1 MQSKH
6 LTRLLVGGTTLAL
19 LNAALSVSILTQP
32 VSAREIASNMPRQAS
47 RQMQRQRNQ
56 NNQNSDQSKD
66 QSKKASQQADS
77 GTLIAM
83 ASGGKQ
89 LGNCPLKH
97 TDVQTE
103 ISGYIARV
111 TVKQVFQNPFKDKIE
126 AVYTFPLS
134 ENGAVDEMQM
144 KVGTRVIKGT
154 IKKREEARQMYDQA
168 KANGYVASL
177 LDQERTNIFTQS
189 VANIEPGK
197 EIEITIKYIETLPYE
212 AGKFSYTFPTVVGPR
227 FIPGEPVG
235 KSSGGWANDT
245 NQVPDASRITPNV
258 VAEGQRAGHDISINV
273 HLNAGMPVS
282 QISSKLHEVQVR
294 NSGSGQADISLTDK
308 ATIPNKDF
316 VLSWNVAEDS
326 LKSGY
331 VTYRDPSAKDGAGYF
346 TVMLIPPKRI
356 TPEKVAPKEMVF
368 VIDCSGSQSGAPLNK
383 AKETMHYILDHM
395 NANDTFQIIAFNSTQ
410 SQFADKP
417 QPVSA
422 DMKTKAR
429 HFIDALQANGGTW
442 MAPAVEKACAIPA
455 DGNRLRIVTFMTD
468 GYVGNDYEVM
478 GMIKKLRG
486 KSRWF
491 SFGTGNSV
499 NRTLIDGMAKE
510 GGGEAEYVLLNSSAE
525 EVGKKFYDRIST
537 PVLTDVEVKV
547 EGVTTKEVYP
557 KEVSDVWAEKPL
569 YFKGKYIK
577 GGQGTIV
584 LKGFAAGKPYE
595 QKLNVRFPESDTK
608 NRGVASMW
616 ARAKVDRLMSEDW
629 FGAQSGQ
636 ANKEIKDEITTVALD
651 HHILTQYT
659 SFIAV
664 DESRVTKGDPAKT
677 VDVEVEMPDGVSRE
691 GIFGQSGGDK
701 SYLMSLPMS
710 STAGPSMRASASRGL
725 SFGGSGGFAGGG
737 AGRGSLVN
745 YQMAGNAV
753 NLKSGSL
760 ATPMPTKAKIRYS
773 GSSGSA
779 SFSESSNMPA
789 APPAPLAAAKEEAKQ
804 SFDQLKDR
812 ESYKKTTKDDSK
824 TATKA
829 EPTNTSKLSSA
840 LIAEI
845 KSPTLKPNNKGFER
859 GKWFKLDAN
868 GKIDR
873 YLLAL
878 TIKDYNSE
886 IEKQLKALGLDIT
899 SATAMKGTAK
909 TTLVLVFAKID
920 KVEAIAKQD
929 FVLHIDLASDRK

>member
-1 MQSKH
+1 MQSNH

-19 LNAALSVSILTQP
+19 LNAALSVSVMTLP
-32 VSAREIASNMPRQAS
+32 VSARELVANANAVNTAGASNAGVNLTSRQSRQA
-47 RQMQRQRNQ
+47 QRNRSQRPSSYQANQQ
-56 NNQNSDQSKD
+56 NHGNQ
-66 QSKKASQQADS
+66 KASEQADP
-77 GTLIAM
+77 GTLLAM
-83 ASGGKQ
+83 AAGGKQ
-89 LGNCPLKH
+89 LGACPLKH
-97 TDVQTE
+97 TDVQAE
-103 ISGYIARV
+103 VSGYIARV

-144 KVGTRVIKGT
+144 KVGARVIKGT
-154 IKKREEARQMYDQA
+154 IKKREEARQIYDQA
-168 KANGYVASL
+168 RANGYVASL

-212 AGKFSYTFPTVVGPR
+212 AGKFSFTFPTVVGPR

-235 KSSGGWANDT
+235 KAGGGWANDS
-245 NQVPDASRITPNV
+245 NQVPDASKITPNV

-294 NSGSGQADISLTDK
+294 NTGSGQADISLSDK

-316 VLSWNVAEDS
+316 VLSWNVAEDT

-383 AKETMHYILDHM
+383 AKETMRYILDHM
-395 NANDTFQIIAFNSTQ
+395 NANDTFQIIAFSSSQ

-417 QPVSA
+417 QPVGA
-422 DMKTKAR
+422 EMKEKAR

-547 EGVTTKEVYP
+547 DGVTTKEVYP

-659 SFIAV
+659 SFVAI
-664 DESRVTKGDPAKT
+664 DESRVTKGDPGKT

-691 GIFGQSGGDK
+691 GVFGNKNDGRAVGMAQP
-701 SYLMSLPMS
+701 MASLP
-710 STAGPSMRASASRGL
+710 APSVRGSRSRGL
-725 SFGGSGGFAGGG
+725 AFAYGGSAGGG
-737 AGRGSLVN
+737 AGQANIEQSYAARRQMSTNTIRLKSADMGSAMMIKVNEKKEVLDQLRDREVDKKAAKDDSSKLKPASEEIFNTNKMSKSLVAELIRTGKN
-745 YQMAGNAV
+745 KSAKLSTQRKGDQFLFTLT
-753 NLKSGSL
+753 LKDLS
-760 ATPMPTKAKIRYS
+760 AEIEKILKTLGIDIVS
-773 GSSGSA
+773 K
-779 SFSESSNMPA
+779 E
-789 APPAPLAAAKEEAKQ
+789 AAKTDAQ
-804 SFDQLKDR
+804 G
-812 ESYKKTTKDDSK
+812 KKTTVV
-824 TATKA
+824 KA
-829 EPTNTSKLSSA
+829 FVNLDKLEA
-840 LIAEI
+840 L
-845 KSPTLKPNNKGFER
+845 
-859 GKWFKLDAN
+859 
-868 GKIDR
+868 
-873 YLLAL
+873 
-878 TIKDYNSE
+878 
-886 IEKQLKALGLDIT
+886 
-899 SATAMKGTAK
+899 
-909 TTLVLVFAKID
+909 
-920 KVEAIAKQD
+920 AKQD